1 MVAKSWEDKFEIT
14 NFQIANYKSQTII
27 INKEPMNT
35 SEKNEFAGED
45 GRTNNNNPTSN
56 TSMNQDKKHHPDGLL
71 PEDDP
76 AVINPDELATFPKP
90 VDTDED
96 IDLEAE
102 RENHSVNR
110 QDRPVQEGRN
120 ITRTDNQPD
129 ERGYI

>member
-1 MVAKSWEDKFEIT
+1 
-14 NFQIANYKSQTII
+14 
-27 INKEPMNT
+27 MNT
-35 SEKNEFAGED
+35 NENNEFGRD
-45 GRTNNNNPTSN
+45 DSRTNNTNPTNN
-56 TSMNQDKKHHPDGLL
+56 TSLNADKKHPDGLL

-90 VDTDED
+90 VDTDAD
-96 IDLEAE
+96 VDLEAE

-110 QDRPVQEGRN
+110 QESPVREGRN